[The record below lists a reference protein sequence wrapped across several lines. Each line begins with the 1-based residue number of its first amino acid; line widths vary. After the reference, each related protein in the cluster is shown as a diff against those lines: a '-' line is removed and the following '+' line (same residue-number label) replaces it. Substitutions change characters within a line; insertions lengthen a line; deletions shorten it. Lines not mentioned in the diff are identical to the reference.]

1 MLVAPMHENR
11 LLTLGHRG
19 SMIHDDTVFPYT
31 SLVFISCSSTRG
43 WITHIRTPWVTGCT
57 SAVSQVLSLYLEEE
71 EEEEEEAEAE
81 AEEKKVQEENLKK
94 RARHGW

>member
-1 MLVAPMHENR
+1 
-11 LLTLGHRG
+11 
-19 SMIHDDTVFPYT
+19 MIHDNTVFRYT

-43 WITHIRTPWVTGCT
+43 WITHIRTPWVSGCT

-71 EEEEEEAEAE
+71 EEEESEAE